1 MIDYSLPQEKWSE
14 ISEFEQIISDS
25 NLSNDALIV
34 SDEIDNSAI
43 ETRYKYINLRIKVQF
58 DVAPTDGENFVAYIV
73 KSDGSD
79 YATGADGSTTPH
91 NSVANFQVFE
101 STDVQIL
108 DEIGTNEERLIV
120 TPNKFKVIIKNLTG
134 QDVKTGSF
142 NLFYQVYR

>member
-79 YATGADGSTTPH
+79 YATGADGLITPH
-91 NSVANFQVFE
+91 NSIATFQVFE